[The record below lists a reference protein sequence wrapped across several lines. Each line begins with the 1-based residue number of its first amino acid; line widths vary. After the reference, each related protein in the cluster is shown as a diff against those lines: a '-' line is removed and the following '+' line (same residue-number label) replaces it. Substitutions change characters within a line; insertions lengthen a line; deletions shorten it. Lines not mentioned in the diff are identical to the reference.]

1 MTIIIMSAI
10 VSLLFDFSV
19 MIAFAIIAYLI
30 SHKIKQ
36 PANILIII
44 AGIIIGP
51 SILGLVHYTDAV
63 SIIARTGGIFLLIG
77 LGVSFT
83 EIFNRRSIIVGIS
96 GAFLSFVGGIIV
108 SYFFG
113 FDFLSSMFIGTV
125 ITSSCIAMTADVL
138 RRIGRVDTVT
148 SKLIL
153 SAAIIDNIIGLIILS
168 SITVF
173 YTGTSVINISVT
185 LAAIIAFIVL
195 VIFTGTRLIPR
206 FIDRFD
212 RYFGIVIP
220 HITFMLGI
228 CIVFIFAFIA
238 ESIGLLA
245 SVGAFLAG
253 VAMSKSL
260 SNRFLQHGGEY
271 IEVIYGAIFF
281 AAIGIATDISVLW
294 LMAPFIVAL
303 SFVAILTKF
312 VGCSYAAR
320 KFKIKRKYS
329 IIAGIGMAPRGEV
342 AFVIALNGLAVGIV
356 SKQVYSAIVFVSFIT
371 TVFAL
376 VTLKKLYEGNYKI
389 NSQPKPKEKSI
400 VVK

>member
-63 SIIARTGGIFLLIG
+63 SIIARTGGIFLLFLIG

-260 SNRFLQHGGEY
+260 
-271 IEVIYGAIFF
+271 
-281 AAIGIATDISVLW
+281 
-294 LMAPFIVAL
+294 
-303 SFVAILTKF
+303 
-312 VGCSYAAR
+312 
-320 KFKIKRKYS
+320 
-329 IIAGIGMAPRGEV
+329 
-342 AFVIALNGLAVGIV
+342 
-356 SKQVYSAIVFVSFIT
+356 
-371 TVFAL
+371 
-376 VTLKKLYEGNYKI
+376 
-389 NSQPKPKEKSI
+389 
-400 VVK
+400 